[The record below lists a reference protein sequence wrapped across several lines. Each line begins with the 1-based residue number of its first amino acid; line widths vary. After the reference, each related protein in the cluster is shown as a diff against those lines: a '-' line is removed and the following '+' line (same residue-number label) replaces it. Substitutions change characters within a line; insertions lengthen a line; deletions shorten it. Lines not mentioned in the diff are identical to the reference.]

1 MRNKYFFLKINKYLL
16 VFVCFGYTFSP
27 AQELLF
33 PTSVNWKE
41 IGEGSTLSFTVSTTD
56 SIKPHFSLVGL
67 NGYKARFDSLGHFF
81 WKPDY
86 DAVDRLEK
94 QKEVAVIFEATW
106 PDGRK
111 TRHPITF
118 IVLHKNQIPVVE
130 ELPVFYVKQSVANR
144 YQISADYVNDSDGD
158 PIVFKSA
165 LSQMPEGAS
174 LSSQGLLSWTPSR
187 NQFNGLKNNPI
198 ILEFIVQDQPDK
210 AEAIGKLK
218 IAQTQLDLPPELLL
232 VPGDSTI
239 TLREDQLLSFKLYAS
254 DPNGDE
260 NISTVGFVSSDAR
273 VPGTSMKENTV
284 VQQEFTWTPGYE
296 FVEEAEKSRTI
307 ELTFF
312 AIDKSTYR
320 AQRRVKIQIL
330 DTENIEEKD
339 RLQYLKYRNSL
350 IQAKGL
356 IDLLGENHEVLNK
369 AYRQAKKGK
378 RNRSLV
384 NASLGAATGL
394 SPILLPTDQSKV
406 VSAIGGTTVLTLGTL
421 EATEVVGKS
430 KSDIL
435 DKMKVNVEIKNQ
447 LQLEGDN
454 FARKYALKSA
464 RRSKEFDPD
473 RDKLLLVTNN
483 QKLVLLELD
492 ASRQSPE
499 RINEKEIKK
508 TFPDF
513 VEE

>member
-1 MRNKYFFLKINKYLL
+1 M
-16 VFVCFGYTFSP
+16 TFSYSYAP

-33 PTSVNWKE
+33 PSSVNWRE
-41 IGEGSTLSFTVSTTD
+41 ISEGSALTFTLSSTD
-56 SIKPHFSLVGL
+56 SIRPHYSMEGL
-67 NGYKARFDSLGHFF
+67 NGYKAKFDSLGNFF

-86 DAVDRLEK
+86 SVVDRLEK
-94 QKEVAVIFEATW
+94 QKEVVAIFEATW

-118 IVLHKNQIPVVE
+118 IVRHKNQAPVVE

-144 YQISADYVNDSDGD
+144 YQISTDYVNDPDGD
-158 PIVFKSA
+158 PIVFKSV
-165 LSQMPEGAS
+165 LSQMPEGTS
-174 LSSQGLLSWTPSR
+174 LASQGLLSWTPSR
-187 NQFNGLKNNPI
+187 NQFNALKNNPI
-198 ILEFIVQDQPDK
+198 LLEFIVQDQPDK
-210 AEAIGKLK
+210 SETIGKLK

-232 VPGDSTI
+232 VPGDSVI
-239 TLREDQLLSFKLYAS
+239 TLKEDQLLSFKLYTS

-260 NISTVGFVSSDAR
+260 NISTVGFVSSDTR
-273 VPGTSMKENTV
+273 VPGASLKENTI
-284 VQQEFTWTPGYE
+284 VQHEFTWTPGYE
-296 FVEEAEKSRTI
+296 FVEEAERSRSI

-312 AIDKSTYR
+312 AIDKSAYR
-320 AQRRVKIQIL
+320 TQRRVKVQIT
-330 DTENIEEKD
+330 DTENIDEKD
-339 RLQYLKYRNSL
+339 GLQYLKYRNSL

-356 IDLLGENHEVLNK
+356 IDLLGENHEVLTK

-384 NASLGAATGL
+384 NASLGATTGL
-394 SPILLPTDQSKV
+394 SPILLATDQSKV

-421 EATEVVGKS
+421 EATEVIGKS
-430 KSDIL
+430 KNDIL
-435 DKMKVNVEIKNQ
+435 EKMKVNVEIKNQ

-464 RRSKEFDPD
+464 RRGKEFDPD
-473 RDKLLLVTNN
+473 RDKLLLVSNN

-492 ASRQSPE
+492 ASRRSSPQ
-499 RINEKEIKK
+499 INEKEIKK